1 MIVLLSPA
9 KSLEWEKE
17 IGIDFK
23 ETEPVF
29 QDNADYLVSK
39 LQKLSARQIKK
50 LMSISD
56 DLADLN
62 FNRFQNFFNN
72 VEEKRASIF
81 AFNGDV
87 YRGLDAYT
95 LSDENF
101 KKANECVRILSGLYG
116 LLKPSDIIKPYR
128 LEMGSSFKVTAAKN
142 NLYKYWADDIAKQLK
157 EELSSHSIPVIFNA
171 ASNEYNKAVL
181 AVKSVDLPII
191 NVEFKEN
198 KDGKFKVI
206 GFFAKYARG
215 LFARY
220 LIESDANDVES
231 LKSFNADNY
240 AFNAELSD
248 DKNWVFTR

>member
-17 IGIDFK
+17 IDIDFK
-23 ETEPVF
+23 ETDPVF
-29 QDNADYLVSK
+29 QENADYLATK

-50 LMSISD
+50 LMGISD
-56 DLADLN
+56 DLAELN
-62 FNRFQNFFNN
+62 FNRYQNFFNN

-87 YRGLDAYT
+87 YRGLDAYS
-95 LSDENF
+95 LSSDSF
-101 KKANECVRILSGLYG
+101 KKANNCVRILSGLYG
-116 LLKPSDIIKPYR
+116 LLKPSDAIKPYR

-142 NLYKYWADDIAKQLK
+142 NLYKYWADTIAKQL
-157 EELSSHSIPVIFNA
+157 EEEIKTHTIPVIFNA

-220 LIESDANDVES
+220 LIESDAKDIES
-231 LKSFNADNY
+231 LQSFSADNY

>member
-1 MIVLLSPA
+1 
-9 KSLEWEKE
+9 
-17 IGIDFK
+17 
-23 ETEPVF
+23 
-29 QDNADYLVSK
+29 
-39 LQKLSARQIKK
+39 
-50 LMSISD
+50 
-56 DLADLN
+56 
-62 FNRFQNFFNN
+62 
-72 VEEKRASIF
+72 
-81 AFNGDV
+81 
-87 YRGLDAYT
+87 
-95 LSDENF
+95 
-101 KKANECVRILSGLYG
+101 
-116 LLKPSDIIKPYR
+116 
-128 LEMGSSFKVTAAKN
+128 MGSSFKVTAAKN